1 MPRKVRK
8 ITHAYPYYYYYYF
21 IIIIITIIIIII
33 IIVIIIIV
41 IIIIIIIIIILVTAK
56 LLRTWSV
63 HQYQTDAVGCTP
75 KINPGHGMSELIGS
89 LDKIKESGLSIL
101 QVVFPNKTSFIYL
114 LGKPL

>member
-1 MPRKVRK
+1 MLLLLLLLLL
-8 ITHAYPYYYYYYF
+8 ILFYYYYYYYF
-21 IIIIITIIIIII
+21 IIIIIIIIVIIVIIIVVIII
-33 IIVIIIIV
+33 IIVIII
-41 IIIIIIIIIILVTAK
+41 LATAK

-75 KINPGHGMSELIGS
+75 KINPGHGTSELIGS

-114 LGKPL
+114 LGKQL